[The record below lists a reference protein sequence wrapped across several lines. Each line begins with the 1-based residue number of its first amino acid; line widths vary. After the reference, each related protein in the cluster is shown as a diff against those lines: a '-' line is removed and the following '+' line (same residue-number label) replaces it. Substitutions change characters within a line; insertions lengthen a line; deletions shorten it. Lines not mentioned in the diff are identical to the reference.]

1 MKTFRVV
8 NINRRI
14 DQRHSVLFGLIRW
27 WDKGVYDLCLRC
39 ITQHLKMLY
48 THLGVKHKPIKTF
61 QVRLYNALMEKYG

>member
-8 NINRRI
+8 NINRGSHYRI

-48 THLGVKHKPIKTF
+48 TH
-61 QVRLYNALMEKYG
+61 